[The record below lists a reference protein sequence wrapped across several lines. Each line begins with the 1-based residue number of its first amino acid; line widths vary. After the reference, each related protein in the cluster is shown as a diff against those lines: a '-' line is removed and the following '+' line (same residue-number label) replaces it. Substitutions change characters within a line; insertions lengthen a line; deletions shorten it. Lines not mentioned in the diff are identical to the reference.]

1 MAATASA
8 SSMRVRCLAD
18 MRGDVMSRRPENDTI
33 EQSEL
38 DRRLDLALEESFPAS
53 DPPVVFFPYRD
64 EDITQ
69 SNHTGSDA

>member
-1 MAATASA
+1 
-8 SSMRVRCLAD
+8 
-18 MRGDVMSRRPENDTI
+18 MSRRPENDTI

-69 SNHTGSDA
+69 SNYTGSDA